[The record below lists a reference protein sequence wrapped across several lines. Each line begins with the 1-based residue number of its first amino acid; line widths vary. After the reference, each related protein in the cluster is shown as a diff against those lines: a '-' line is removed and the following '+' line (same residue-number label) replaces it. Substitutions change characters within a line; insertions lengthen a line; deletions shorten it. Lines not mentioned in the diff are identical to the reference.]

1 VRRVLLSPRWLLGHL
16 LVIAAAATCLALGW
30 WQWERSHA
38 AGGNMQNLGYALQW
52 PMFAIFG
59 LVAWW
64 RIIQLELHPP
74 PDKQPR
80 ANARRPGPA
89 PTELP
94 TAAQDGDDE
103 ELAAYN
109 RYLASLHA
117 QDRAQ
122 EHAQHRAQSEGRQP

>member
-1 VRRVLLSPRWLLGHL
+1 MGTVRRVLLSPRWLLGHL

-38 AGGNMQNLGYALQW
+38 AGGSMQNLGYALQW

-64 RIIQLELHPP
+64 RIIHLELHPP
-74 PDKQPR
+74 PDKQSR
-80 ANARRPGPA
+80 TNARRPTPA
-89 PTELP
+89 PTEQP
-94 TAAQDGDDE
+94 AAAQDDDE
-103 ELAAYN
+103 DLAAYN

-117 QDRAQ
+117 RDQ
-122 EHAQHRAQSEGRQP
+122 EPQR